1 MGPGKCEIVG
11 KSQSF
16 LITINPVIY
25 PRTRIKQHSN

>member
-1 MGPGKCEIVG
+1 MGPGKCENVG

-25 PRTRIKQHSN
+25 P